1 MLHEPLRRNGR
12 LKTKEAE
19 GKKKVPGKQGKK
31 DHLDQTDKS
40 KSFNSPEARHLQFAS
55 PFKLCAGKPF
65 QILLHVELS
74 LSRSLSVSNRSPR
87 TLRFPRL
94 EVPLNATRLR
104 PKRRNRTGR
113 TQKGL
118 FVEPKRRV
126 ACLDYVQKYDKSR
139 QLFDTTLV
147 LVSGP
152 YNEPKL

>member
-65 QILLHVELS
+65 QILLHVE
-74 LSRSLSVSNRSPR
+74 
-87 TLRFPRL
+87 
-94 EVPLNATRLR
+94 
-104 PKRRNRTGR
+104 
-113 TQKGL
+113 
-118 FVEPKRRV
+118 PKRRV